1 MTSAPAETTPAGDAP
16 RDPSRD
22 RPESHQFD
30 FWIGDWIVSDP
41 DGQLL
46 GTNSV
51 ASGLAGCVL
60 REAWTGVRGN
70 RGTSVNFHDPASVQW
85 DQVWTDDS
93 GQVTHSA
100 GELRDGGMC
109 FRAQGF
115 GDADGIH
122 HQSTLDFIPNP
133 DGSVRQWFQDS
144 DDGKTWKTT
153 FDGIYVRAVK

>member
-1 MTSAPAETTPAGDAP
+1 MTGAPVETTPAGDAP

-70 RGTSVNFHDPASVQW
+70 SVNFHDPASVQW

-100 GELRDGGMC
+100 G
-109 FRAQGF
+109 
-115 GDADGIH
+115 
-122 HQSTLDFIPNP
+122 
-133 DGSVRQWFQDS
+133 
-144 DDGKTWKTT
+144 
-153 FDGIYVRAVK
+153 